1 MNKERKEELL
11 TLCKNLDD
19 KECKLSDNLITELC
33 FLEERL
39 AVLRSYPHIK
49 VHPADPTRQKVT
61 PAGKQYK
68 EMLQQYL
75 NVIKTF
81 DKLLGSSEG
90 EEISPLRE
98 YLNSLRDAE

>member
-1 MNKERKEELL
+1 M
-11 TLCKNLDD
+11 T
-19 KECKLSDNLITELC
+19 
-33 FLEERL
+33 
-39 AVLRSYPHIK
+39 A
-49 VHPADPTRQKVT
+49 
-61 PAGKQYK
+61 AGKQYK